1 MTAIHSTSAL
11 RSTPSAPRDPR
22 LVLLV
27 GALLPGFGHVLIG
40 RAARGLGFALFTILL
55 GWLTARFA
63 SPDASIIGRHAG
75 GFFVWALSLPDVYR
89 AARLDFERS
98 RRGVSDAGAGRDAPA

>member
-1 MTAIHSTSAL
+1 MTATAST
-11 RSTPSAPRDPR
+11 SAPRDPR
-22 LVLLV
+22 LVLVV

-63 SPDASIIGRHAG
+63 APDASIIGRHAG
-75 GFFVWALSLPDVYR
+75 GFFIWALSLPDVYR
-89 AARLDFERS
+89 AARLDFERARQS
-98 RRGVSDAGAGRDAPA
+98 APASCLRRDAPA